1 MAAFEG
7 KKPVSETVME
17 REAPTQ
23 DVYVTGSSYHA
34 HTHTHT
40 QAHTLA
46 TFNLALSGFF
56 ITQDLR
62 HEFGT
67 AKPVTIN
74 TYLRSDCIPASEN

>member
-17 REAPTQ
+17 TEAPTQ

-34 HTHTHT
+34 HT
-40 QAHTLA
+40 LD